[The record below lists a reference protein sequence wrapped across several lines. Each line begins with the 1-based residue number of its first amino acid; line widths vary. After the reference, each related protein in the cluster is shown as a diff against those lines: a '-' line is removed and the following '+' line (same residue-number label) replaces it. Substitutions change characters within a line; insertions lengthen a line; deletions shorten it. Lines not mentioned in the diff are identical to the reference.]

1 MIQNERQYRITQT
14 KLKEFERDLAAID
27 PQDPN
32 LHPRQIVGWTNSYN
46 LTIRQLKQEIAEYEQ
61 LKSGNISTF
70 VLGSIDDIPTTLIK
84 ARIAAGLTQ
93 KELADE
99 IGVQEQQIQRYEAN
113 HYSSTSFDRLRSIA
127 NVLKINITQAVMQ
140 LEAQPRKTGSSVSN
154 TDELSNLRDLGITK
168 KVTQTREGKKSI
180 QEVKEKN

>member
-61 LKSGNISTF
+61 LKSGNILTF
-70 VLGSIDDIPTTLIK
+70 VLGSLDDLPTTLIK
-84 ARIAAGLTQ
+84 ARIAAGMTQ
-93 KELADE
+93 KELADK
-99 IGVQEQQIQRYEAN
+99 IGVQEQQIQRYEAS
-113 HYSSTSFDRLRSIA
+113 HYSSASFDRLRAIA
-127 NVLKINITQAVMQ
+127 TALKIEITQAVMQ
-140 LEAQPRKTGSSVSN
+140 LETSPK
-154 TDELSNLRDLGITK
+154 
-168 KVTQTREGKKSI
+168 
-180 QEVKEKN
+180 